1 MKKTLKTILITVIL
15 VAILITPIFIKV
27 DILTL
32 EHYQS
37 GSTLLFFTIEP
48 EDEFIMRWTHSVE
61 LTPWEEIFRIDDEYN
76 MILDRTRFQNFGA
89 GVPDAIGTE
98 TYIEDGY
105 LTYGGI
111 DQLVSLLPYG
121 ISDFAQH
128 TFIFKDREYK
138 LYEMIPD
145 GDRINIFTEKINGY
159 GLISRYICRR

>member
-15 VAILITPIFIKV
+15 VAILITPIFIKE

-76 MILDRTRFQNFGA
+76 MILDRTRILPNQ
-89 GVPDAIGTE
+89 VLL
-98 TYIEDGY
+98 Y
-105 LTYGGI
+105 
-111 DQLVSLLPYG
+111 SL
-121 ISDFAQH
+121 H
-128 TFIFKDREYK
+128 ERE
-138 LYEMIPD
+138 
-145 GDRINIFTEKINGY
+145 
-159 GLISRYICRR
+159 

>member
-1 MKKTLKTILITVIL
+1 MV
-15 VAILITPIFIKV
+15 
-27 DILTL
+27 
-32 EHYQS
+32 
-37 GSTLLFFTIEP
+37 
-48 EDEFIMRWTHSVE
+48 
-61 LTPWEEIFRIDDEYN
+61 
-76 MILDRTRFQNFGA
+76 LDRTRFQNFGA

-111 DQLVSLLPYG
+111 DQIVPLLPYG

-145 GDRINIFTEKINGY
+145 GDRINIYTEKINGY
-159 GLISRYICRR
+159 GLIARFICCR